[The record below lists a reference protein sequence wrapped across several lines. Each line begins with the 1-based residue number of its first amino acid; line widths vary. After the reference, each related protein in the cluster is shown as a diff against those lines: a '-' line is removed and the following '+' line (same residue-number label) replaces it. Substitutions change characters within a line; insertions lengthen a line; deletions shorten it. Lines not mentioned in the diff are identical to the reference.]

1 MRCLSRLLLICSLGA
16 LSLVAEGPAGAGA
29 INLMNGVPTPAQ
41 LTEALSPPPKMRGI
55 TAKPMSEIE
64 ADRPAADLAVNFD
77 FDSASLT
84 PTARQILDNLATSM
98 TSDLDSYKFELEGHT
113 DATGTD
119 SYNQTLSV
127 RRADAVRAYLVEQH
141 HVDPQRLQAVG
152 KGEAD
157 LLDPANPAAAIN
169 RRVRVVNMGVSG

>member
-1 MRCLSRLLLICSLGA
+1 MRYSSQLLLICSLGA
-16 LSLVAEGPAGAGA
+16 LGLVAQEPARAGAV
-29 INLMNGVPTPAQ
+29 NLMQGIPTPGQ

-55 TAKPMSEIE
+55 TAKPMSEME
-64 ADRPAADLAVNFD
+64 TDRPAADLAVNFD
-77 FDSASLT
+77 FNSASLT

-98 TSDLDSYKFELEGHT
+98 TADLGSYKFELEGHT
-113 DATGTD
+113 DATGSD
-119 SYNQTLSV
+119 SYNQALSE

-157 LLDPANPAAAIN
+157 LLDPANPAAGIN
-169 RRVRVVNMGVSG
+169 RRVRVVNTGVSG